1 MTIEDAQV
9 RTKRGEDGE
18 GDELEVS
25 LKLKQA
31 SEGDYSRWRI
41 RAVLLDGER
50 NPVLDRSGHAQPPS
64 HAGEASLLTFLST
77 VHAPRRWTAETPYLY
92 TLLLTLYD
100 DKGAVQEVKE
110 IAVGF
115 RDIVISD
122 GQLLVNGT
130 PVIIKGVNRNE
141 FYPDSGYVTTM
152 DNMIEDIT
160 MMKRHNINTVRLSHY
175 PNDARWLD
183 LCDRYGLYVIDEADL
198 ETHGFHFIEDESYLS
213 KHPDWKEAYVQRA
226 RKMVERDKNHPSV
239 IVWSLGNES
248 GYGSNHD
255 AMAEWIRQAD
265 PTRPIHYE
273 RAYEAPVSDIVS
285 TMYPSV
291 DMLVA
296 EGLKDDK
303 RPYLMVE
310 FGHAMGN
317 SVGNQKEYWE
327 AVYTYPRLLG
337 GLIWEWADMGIL
349 QHTEEGRPWYAYGGD
364 FGDEPHSG
372 PFCLDGLLFPDRRPK
387 PALLEYK
394 KAIEPVKIEAVDTG
408 KGFIRIHNRYHFLT
422 LEHLSGEWALLS
434 EGGKLAGGTLES
446 SRLGPGQEET
456 ISLPLPP
463 DAAATADGECW
474 IHVRFFLKDD
484 TSWAKAG
491 HEIAWADL
499 LLDRDDSTEAAASQ
513 RDKGN
518 APSLA
523 LSVSESPE
531 ELCITGESFSI
542 AFDKVTG
549 WISDWQREGKKLLL
563 AGPKLN
569 LWRAPLDNDVHLA
582 KEWTKAGYDRLQF
595 GLRSFEV
602 EENSPDCCRIAVE
615 HAIGARGEAMAFLSK
630 MRYRIDR
637 GGEIEIEASIEAG
650 RELPPLPRFG
660 LELSMPDEYDRFSWF
675 GKGPHECYPDRKESG
690 RLGVYDGSVA
700 EQFVPY
706 PKPQDNGNKS
716 EVRWSSV
723 TDGQGTGLFFRGDS
737 LLETSVHHYSSEA
750 MTRTSHAH
758 LLPLLSETHVKLD
771 EGQSGIG
778 NHSCGYAP
786 TLEAYLLPAASR
798 SMKLRI
804 QALDGKI
811 R

>member
-1 MTIEDAQV
+1 
-9 RTKRGEDGE
+9 
-18 GDELEVS
+18 
-25 LKLKQA
+25 
-31 SEGDYSRWRI
+31 
-41 RAVLLDGER
+41 
-50 NPVLDRSGHAQPPS
+50 
-64 HAGEASLLTFLST
+64 
-77 VHAPRRWTAETPYLY
+77 
-92 TLLLTLYD
+92 
-100 DKGAVQEVKE
+100 
-110 IAVGF
+110 
-115 RDIVISD
+115 
-122 GQLLVNGT
+122 
-130 PVIIKGVNRNE
+130 
-141 FYPDSGYVTTM
+141 
-152 DNMIEDIT
+152 
-160 MMKRHNINTVRLSHY
+160 
-175 PNDARWLD
+175 
-183 LCDRYGLYVIDEADL
+183 
-198 ETHGFHFIEDESYLS
+198 
-213 KHPDWKEAYVQRA
+213 
-226 RKMVERDKNHPSV
+226 
-239 IVWSLGNES
+239 
-248 GYGSNHD
+248 
-255 AMAEWIRQAD
+255 
-265 PTRPIHYE
+265 
-273 RAYEAPVSDIVS
+273 
-285 TMYPSV
+285 
-291 DMLVA
+291 
-296 EGLKDDK
+296 
-303 RPYLMVE
+303 
-310 FGHAMGN
+310 
-317 SVGNQKEYWE
+317 
-327 AVYTYPRLLG
+327 
-337 GLIWEWADMGIL
+337 
-349 QHTEEGRPWYAYGGD
+349 
-364 FGDEPHSG
+364 
-372 PFCLDGLLFPDRRPK
+372 
-387 PALLEYK
+387 
-394 KAIEPVKIEAVDTG
+394 
-408 KGFIRIHNRYHFLT
+408 
-422 LEHLSGEWALLS
+422 
-434 EGGKLAGGTLES
+434 
-446 SRLGPGQEET
+446 
-456 ISLPLPP
+456 
-463 DAAATADGECW
+463 
-474 IHVRFFLKDD
+474 
-484 TSWAKAG
+484 
-491 HEIAWADL
+491 
-499 LLDRDDSTEAAASQ
+499 
-513 RDKGN
+513 
-518 APSLA
+518 
-523 LSVSESPE
+523 VSESPA

-542 AFDKVTG
+542 ALDKVTG

-660 LELSMPDEYDRFSWF
+660 LEMSMPDEYDRFSWF

-804 QALDGKI
+804 HALDGKI